1 MNNVKIYHERI
12 DISED
17 VNVNKANESKE
28 SIICHFWYFLD
39 KGFIFGVFP
48 SKKIIL
54 FGWMEAF
61 SKKSLYL
68 INDINH

>member
-54 FGWMEAF
+54 FG
-61 SKKSLYL
+61 
-68 INDINH
+68 